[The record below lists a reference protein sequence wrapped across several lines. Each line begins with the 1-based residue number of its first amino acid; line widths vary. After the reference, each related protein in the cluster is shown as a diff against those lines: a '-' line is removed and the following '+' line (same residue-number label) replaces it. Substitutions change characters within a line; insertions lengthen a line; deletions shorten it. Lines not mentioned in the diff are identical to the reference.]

1 MSLKAFEN
9 QQYLNIETIRKNGH
23 RVQTP
28 VWFVQDGEV
37 LYVRTIK
44 DSGKVKRILR
54 NKDVRVMPCG
64 RAGEPL
70 GEWHPAFAHEVPDPA
85 VFARLRELLL
95 AKYGPMVATFEA
107 QAAERGQVYT
117 IIKIEF

>member
-1 MSLKAFEN
+1 MSLNAFEN
-9 QQYLNIETIRKNGH
+9 QLYLNIETLRKSGQ

-28 VWFVQDGEV
+28 VWFAQAGEA

-44 DSGKVKRILR
+44 DSGKVKRLR
-54 NKDVRVMPCG
+54 RSKDVRVMPCG

-70 GEWHPAFAHEVPDPA
+70 GEWLPAFAQETTDPA
-85 VFARLRELLL
+85 VFAQVRELLL

-107 QAAERGQVYT
+107 QAAERGQTYT

>member
-1 MSLKAFEN
+1 MFAPFEN
-9 QQYLNIETIRKNGH
+9 QLYLNIETIRKNGQ
-23 RVQTP
+23 RIQTP
-28 VWFVQDGEV
+28 VWFVRDGEA

-44 DSGKVKRILR
+44 DSGKVKRLR
-54 NKDVRVMPCG
+54 LNQDVRVMPCG

-70 GEWHPAFAHEVPDPA
+70 GEWLPAFAHENTDPA
-85 VFARLRELLL
+85 VFARVRELLL